1 MTRIPKPSGNIKNRK
16 TDIKQQNKSIL
27 VVCEDEK
34 SGCNYLQLMSKYLRL
49 HKTCI
54 VKSSDTGSAPISVVE
69 DAIKRVLSRKK
80 ENEEPFELIFCV
92 WDIDEHKS
100 LNDARQLANAH
111 DFNVIESNPC
121 FEFWLLLHF
130 IYHAAPIVR
139 KAKKSPGDE
148 CEKLL
153 KQYITNYDKSKI
165 KDYFAKLMLKFET
178 AKTNADKLREELHS
192 TNSINPATDL
202 DLLIQSMEN
211 KFLNEYPWKII
222 KSESL

>member
-1 MTRIPKPSGNIKNRK
+1 MARTPKPSGNINNRK
-16 TDIKQQNKSIL
+16 TNVRQQNKL
-27 VVCEDEK
+27 VLIVCEDKK
-34 SGCNYLQLMSKYLRL
+34 SGCDYLKLLAKNLRL
-49 HKTCI
+49 HTTCI
-54 VKSSDTGSAPISVVE
+54 VESSATGSAPISVAE
-69 DAIKRVLSRKK
+69 DAIKRVELRKK
-80 ENEEPFELIFCV
+80 EKQEPFELIFCV

-130 IYHAAPIVR
+130 IYHVAPIVR
-139 KAKKSPGDE
+139 KGKKSPGDE

-153 KQYITNYDKSKI
+153 KQYITNYDKSEI
-165 KDYFAKLMLKFET
+165 KDCFAKLMPKLET

-211 KFLNEYPWKII
+211 KFLNEQQWKVI
-222 KSESL
+222 KTA